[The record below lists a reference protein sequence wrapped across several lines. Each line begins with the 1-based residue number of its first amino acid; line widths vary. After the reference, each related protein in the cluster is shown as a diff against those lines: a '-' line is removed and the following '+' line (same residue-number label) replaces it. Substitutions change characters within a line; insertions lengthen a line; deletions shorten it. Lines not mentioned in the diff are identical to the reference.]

1 MTTYDYAKA
10 HACLTAITGSKAY
23 GLDHAHSDT
32 DRMSI
37 FVAPAAKVSGL
48 FWDQHDD
55 SWTNT
60 SPDGDDETFHEIRKF
75 IRLALRGNP
84 TLIELL
90 FMDSYEYL
98 DEVGQ
103 GLLAV
108 REDITS
114 EKALRASYRGYAY
127 SQYRRIV
134 EAGPTQFKPKMARHT
149 LRIARQGVELLET
162 GTMSVRV
169 PDPQEYWNLT
179 EMPFEEMLDII
190 EEPLDKIE
198 TCRSVLTSEPN
209 YEPVADFLGAVR
221 SAYVN

>member
-10 HACLTAITGSKAY
+10 HTCLSTITGSKAY
-23 GLDHAHSDT
+23 GLDHADSDT

-37 FVAPAAKVSGL
+37 FVAPSADVAGL
-48 FWDQHDD
+48 FWDQHED

-114 EKALRASYRGYAY
+114 TSTIRSSYSGYAF
-127 SQYRRIV
+127 SQYNRV
-134 EAGPTQFKPKMARHT
+134 KDAGPGKFKPKMARHT
-149 LRIARQGVELLET
+149 LRIARQGLELLET

-169 PDPQEYWNLT
+169 PDPQEYWDLT
-179 EMPFEEMLDII
+179 EKPFEEMLRII
-190 EEPLDKIE
+190 EKPLNKIDCC
-198 TCRSVLTSEPN
+198 TSVLPSKPN
-209 YEPVADFLGAVR
+209 LEPVAEFLGTVR
-221 SAYVN
+221 RTHVN